1 MTEQNIGEKLTFSR
15 YAFSGNDLS
24 SEILSKIREKFPTLQ
39 NVDIDIVVLVLEE
52 NPDFS
57 RYVVSLSKQDLLYSV
72 TDRKS
77 ARDIIKGIH
86 RVVNSPFLWT
96 FIVLVGVVPS
106 SKIKSKTWFVV
117 LLVFYIP
124 KSMSFRVRG

>member
-1 MTEQNIGEKLTFSR
+1 MTEQYIGEKITFSR
-15 YAFSGNDLS
+15 YAFSDNDLS

-72 TDRKS
+72 TDMQS

-86 RVVNSPFLWT
+86 RVVNSPFL
-96 FIVLVGVVPS
+96 
-106 SKIKSKTWFVV
+106 
-117 LLVFYIP
+117 
-124 KSMSFRVRG
+124 